1 MTLQDFFY
9 LSVSIAAVVMIIVG
23 FAILLTVMYVR
34 KRLSMVFDKVDK
46 LTTTTGKMAM
56 EMKDFVHTT
65 AERIVAME
73 KVFLT
78 AQGLEKVAGFI
89 GNAFKNR
96 KKRADARKKTKSE
109 GDWEE

>member
-9 LSVSIAAVVMIIVG
+9 LSVSVAAVMMIIVG
-23 FAILLTVMYVR
+23 IVVLLAMAYIHR
-34 KRLSMVFDKVDK
+34 RLVMVFDKVDK
-46 LTTTTGKMAM
+46 LTNTTGKMAM

-65 AERIVAME
+65 AERIIAME

-89 GNAFKNR
+89 GGAFKR
-96 KKRADARKKTKSE
+96 SQARKKAKSKSE
-109 GDWEE
+109 YEE